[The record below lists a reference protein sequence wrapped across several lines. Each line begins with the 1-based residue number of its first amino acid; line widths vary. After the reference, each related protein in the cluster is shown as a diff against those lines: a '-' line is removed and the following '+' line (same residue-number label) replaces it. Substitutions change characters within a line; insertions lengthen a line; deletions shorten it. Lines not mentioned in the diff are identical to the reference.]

1 MKKHLSI
8 LAASLIII
16 AITFQLFK
24 PSEHLPQ
31 AIDQNLVE
39 QVVENLSS
47 GTYLGRKAGTIENKM
62 ALDYIESQFLTLGL
76 SSYRQSFEALI
87 PETEY
92 QSNFSFFDPVLQ
104 TKEVLKPHSDYKMLT
119 WGPSGSLSYNGDI
132 VFADNNVYKVDPE
145 QLNGKIVVTQGTPYI
160 GDSLEQI
167 INAGAVGVF
176 YYLGNNEI
184 DVIATKNLDL
194 GNKTGDQF
202 ALGFISRER
211 YFEFKQIAAQDKII
225 SKEILPSGT
234 IHGFIRDVDFSH
246 PISFDPITT
255 ENMYLTLDAQ
265 VATFEDY
272 LKAHKGED
280 FVVLQASV
288 DHVGSLFEP
297 LDEHEYYPGAAH
309 SATGVGILL
318 DIANTVKDKSADTNI
333 IFAITNADDTEMQGI
348 RRMMTDFNSVL
359 DKTLFVSLVDIG
371 GLNSDQ
377 TYLGGVGEGNEI
389 YLSKVVALGSREAIP
404 TISYRT
410 SLSTT
415 NPDLSLIMMS
425 QNNSNAYT
433 VLDRSDAVDYE
444 SVNNVGR
451 LLYKWLGTTYYS
463 YNAFTGIP
471 EILRIGFIVVLLI
484 LLLNFILESYK
495 DHYKILKR
503 ISLSRIF
510 LFEKW
515 LLSLLTALVIILLM
529 IFVTLLPRDLN
540 FGTYGG
546 RFTTNFS
553 FDVIIQQIGDFIL
566 NFKYSGVK
574 DTEFVMRTFK
584 NSFFLL
590 AVSSVFSLVLGS
602 LKGLFDAYSNKENTE
617 VRSFTSLVIMSVPDI
632 IWILISHLIIIA
644 IGKKM
649 ELPVLRQVVFP
660 ILTLTIMPMVY
671 LSRIAYLSFIEEKGR
686 PYFIALLS
694 RGIKKRSIFFGHML
708 VPTLQKVFTS
718 YLGILP
724 LMISNM
730 IIIEYLF
737 DYKGLANF
745 VLIADRTQ
753 DQTTF
758 IVLLV
763 GISILYLLF
772 AWMTKLGIYS
782 LTSRRRRR

>member
-8 LAASLIII
+8 LAATLIIF

-24 PSEHLPQ
+24 PSENLPR
-31 AIDQNLVE
+31 AIDQKLVE

-47 GTYLGRKAGTIENKM
+47 NTYLGRKAGTKENKM
-62 ALDYIESQFLTLGL
+62 ALDYVESQFITLGL

-87 PETEY
+87 PETENE
-92 QSNFSFFDPVLQ
+92 SNFSFFDPVLQ
-104 TKEVLKPHSDYKMLT
+104 TDVMLTPHVDYKMLT
-119 WGPSGSLSYNGDI
+119 WGPSGSINYQGDI

-145 QLNGKIVVTQGTPYI
+145 QLKGKIVVTQGTPYI

-167 INAGAVGVF
+167 INAGAVGAF
-176 YYLGNNEI
+176 YYIGNYGI
-184 DVIATKNLDL
+184 DEIATKNLDL
-194 GNKTGDQF
+194 GNKTGDHF

-211 YFEFKQIAAQDKII
+211 YFEFKQIALQDQIV

-234 IHGFIRDVDFSH
+234 IHGFIKDVDFNH
-246 PISFDPITT
+246 PILFNPVTT
-255 ENMYLTLDAQ
+255 ENMYMTLDGPTDNFNA
-265 VATFEDY
+265 Y
-272 LKAHKGED
+272 LNAHKGEE

-288 DHVGSLFEP
+288 DHVGTILKSIEEQTSF
-297 LDEHEYYPGAAH
+297 PGAAH

-318 DIANTVKDKSADTNI
+318 DIANAIKDKSADANI
-333 IFAITNADDTEMQGI
+333 IFAITNADDSEMQGI
-348 RRMMTDFNSVL
+348 RQMMKDFDSVL

-371 GLNSDQ
+371 GLNSNQ

-389 YLSKVVALGSREAIP
+389 YLSKFVALGSREEIP
-404 TISYRT
+404 TLSYRT

-415 NPDLSLIMMS
+415 NPDISLIMVS
-425 QNNSNAYT
+425 QDNSNAFT
-433 VLDRSDAVDYE
+433 LLDRPETVDYE
-444 SVNNVGR
+444 SVNNVAR
-451 LLYKWLGTTYYS
+451 LIYKWLGSSFYK

-471 EILRIGFIVVLLI
+471 ISLRVGFVVVLLI

-495 DHYKILKR
+495 EQYQILKR
-503 ISLSRIF
+503 ISISRIF

-515 LLSLLTALVIILLM
+515 LLSLLTALVIIILM
-529 IFVTLLPRDLN
+529 IFVTMLPRDLN
-540 FGTYGG
+540 YGTYGG

-553 FDVIIQQIGDFIL
+553 FEVIIQQIGDFIL
-566 NFKYSGVK
+566 NFKHSGVK
-574 DTEFVMRTFK
+574 DAEFVTRTFK
-584 NSFFLL
+584 NSFMLL
-590 AVSSVFSLVLGS
+590 AIASFLSLVLGS

-617 VRSFTSLVIMSVPDI
+617 LRSFTSLVIMSVPDI

-644 IGKKM
+644 VGKRM
-649 ELPVLRQVVFP
+649 EIPLLRQMVFP

-671 LSRIAYLSFIEEKGR
+671 LSRIAYLSFIEEKGK
-686 PYFIALLS
+686 PYFIALIS
-694 RGIKKRSIFFGHML
+694 RGIKKRTIFFGHMI

-758 IVLLV
+758 IVLLI

-772 AWMTKLGIYS
+772 SWMTKLGIYS